1 MKKQPY
7 GVSVFRRGWL
17 VLFLLSL
24 AFALPAEAFQRDGI
38 LRTGFDR
45 GSAISE
51 FASRVDERVAEI
63 RNERP
68 PSVLRPASSA
78 EETAKARLE
87 AGYGKFPLL
96 FEKNGG
102 QSSPDVAF
110 TVKGSDKTLYFT
122 PEGLTFSLTMPQET
136 GSETPGGENPGGEN
150 PVSHRLASRLEGR
163 GRPREEAFRERWTL
177 KLDFVDAARVSPE
190 GEKPAETVI
199 SYFKGPENE
208 HRSGV
213 STYNSIVYRD
223 LWPGI
228 DLVYDGDANHLKYRF
243 VVRPGADPERIR
255 LAYRGAERLSLDSE
269 GGLEILTAAGVL
281 RDDVPVCWQETENG
295 RVPVNAT
302 YALGRSEAG
311 SGALNTSLD
320 YGFHVESYD
329 PTKELIIDPV
339 VLIYCGFIGGSGN
352 DYGLDIAVDGSGNA
366 YVTGRTES
374 TEATFPVNVGPD
386 LTHNGGWDAFVAK
399 VNAAGTGLVY
409 CGYIGGSE
417 SDYGDGIAVD
427 GSGNTYVTGRTLSDE
442 TTFPVAVG
450 PDLTHNG
457 GECDAFVA
465 KVNANGAGL
474 LYCGYI
480 GGSAYDY
487 GSGIAVD
494 GAGSAYVTGST
505 HSRDGTFPVEVGPDL
520 TFNGS
525 TTDAFVAKV
534 SAAGTGLVYCGYI
547 GGSESDYGNGIAV
560 DGSGNAYVTGQTNST
575 ESNFPVAVGP
585 DLTHNGRYDA
595 FVAKVNANGAGL
607 VYCGY
612 IGGSDGDG
620 NDDGNDAGNGIAVD
634 GSGNAYVTGETN
646 SLDFP
651 VKVGPDLTFNGS
663 VNAFV
668 AKVNANGAGLLY
680 CGYIGG
686 SDGDYGNGIAVDGS
700 GDAYVTGRTLS
711 TESTFPVAVGPDL
724 TFNGYVDAFVAK
736 VSAGTPV
743 STGSVRVIIDGPLEA
758 RWSLNGGGSYASG
771 HTVEDVP
778 VGAHTVSFSEV
789 EGWVTPDAIAVT
801 VEKGLTATFS
811 GTYAPLSPDVPDD
824 VPDGPSGG
832 GGCTAGSSF
841 SPWLLLLLVPLTT
854 LSGGRK

>member
-177 KLDFVDAARVSPE
+177 KLDFVDAARVRPRR
-190 GEKPAETVI
+190 EKPAETVI
-199 SYFKGPENE
+199 SYFGPENE

-320 YGFHVESYD
+320 YGFHVESSD
-329 PTKELIIDPV
+329 PTK
-339 VLIYCGFIGGSGN
+339 GS
-352 DYGLDIAVDGSGNA
+352 
-366 YVTGRTES
+366 
-374 TEATFPVNVGPD
+374 
-386 LTHNGGWDAFVAK
+386 
-399 VNAAGTGLVY
+399 
-409 CGYIGGSE
+409 
-417 SDYGDGIAVD
+417 
-427 GSGNTYVTGRTLSDE
+427 
-442 TTFPVAVG
+442 
-450 PDLTHNG
+450 
-457 GECDAFVA
+457 
-465 KVNANGAGL
+465 
-474 LYCGYI
+474 
-480 GGSAYDY
+480 
-487 GSGIAVD
+487 
-494 GAGSAYVTGST
+494 
-505 HSRDGTFPVEVGPDL
+505 
-520 TFNGS
+520 
-525 TTDAFVAKV
+525 
-534 SAAGTGLVYCGYI
+534 
-547 GGSESDYGNGIAV
+547 
-560 DGSGNAYVTGQTNST
+560 
-575 ESNFPVAVGP
+575 
-585 DLTHNGRYDA
+585 
-595 FVAKVNANGAGL
+595 
-607 VYCGY
+607 
-612 IGGSDGDG
+612 
-620 NDDGNDAGNGIAVD
+620 
-634 GSGNAYVTGETN
+634 
-646 SLDFP
+646 
-651 VKVGPDLTFNGS
+651 
-663 VNAFV
+663 
-668 AKVNANGAGLLY
+668 
-680 CGYIGG
+680 
-686 SDGDYGNGIAVDGS
+686 
-700 GDAYVTGRTLS
+700 LS
-711 TESTFPVAVGPDL
+711 T
-724 TFNGYVDAFVAK
+724 
-736 VSAGTPV
+736 
-743 STGSVRVIIDGPLEA
+743 
-758 RWSLNGGGSYASG
+758 
-771 HTVEDVP
+771 
-778 VGAHTVSFSEV
+778 
-789 EGWVTPDAIAVT
+789 
-801 VEKGLTATFS
+801 
-811 GTYAPLSPDVPDD
+811 
-824 VPDGPSGG
+824 
-832 GGCTAGSSF
+832 
-841 SPWLLLLLVPLTT
+841 PWC
-854 LSGGRK
+854 